1 MLFNTMP
8 KTACLKATSR
18 FESKARRTAPPKVE
32 RWPSLG
38 RHDSNLKGDCMTVA
52 KILPAALLCLSLYVL
67 VPGTKVTAV
76 AVVVVLVVAI
86 VVVVVVSW

>member
-1 MLFNTMP
+1 
-8 KTACLKATSR
+8 
-18 FESKARRTAPPKVE
+18 
-32 RWPSLG
+32 
-38 RHDSNLKGDCMTVA
+38 MTVA